1 MIADLPKGA
10 MLLADK
16 GYDANAL
23 PDMATARG
31 VERLKPEINR
41 RAEAGGWAAMRRA
54 FRHFHVLLLRTE
66 FA

>member
-23 PDMATARG
+23 PEATARG

-41 RAEAGGWAAMRRA
+41 RAEAGGWAAMQRA
-54 FRHFHVLLLRTE
+54 FRQFQVLLVRTE